1 MKIVNI
7 VINDMKYSI
16 NKVIKYKY
24 SKNLSEHAQNPGWV
38 LIIGG
43 KRNSYLSFILEFQQ
57 RE

>member
-16 NKVIKYKY
+16 NKVLKYKY
-24 SKNLSEHAQNPGWV
+24 SKNLSEHAQNPGRV
-38 LIIGG
+38 LITGG
-43 KRNSYLSFILEFQQ
+43 KRNSYLSFILKFQQ